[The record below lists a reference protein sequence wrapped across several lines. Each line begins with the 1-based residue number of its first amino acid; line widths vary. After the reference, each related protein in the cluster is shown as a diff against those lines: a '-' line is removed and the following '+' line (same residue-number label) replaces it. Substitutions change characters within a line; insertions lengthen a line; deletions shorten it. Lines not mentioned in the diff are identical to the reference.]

1 MEDWMLNRLEEIKTR
16 FKDLE
21 VMMTKPEIISNQ
33 VQMTKISKEYRNLEN
48 VNVLWNSYQNISNE
62 INENKELIDS
72 EDIDMSELASSEN
85 EELEKELAKIYEEL
99 NLALIPKDATDEAD
113 AIIEIRA
120 GTGGDEAAIFGNDL
134 LRMYTRYAENQKWKM
149 NILSSSYS
157 ETGGIKEIVV
167 EISGEGTFSK
177 LKHESGVHRVQRVPK
192 TESQGRIHTSTATV
206 AVLPKSEEIDI
217 EIKDDDIRT
226 DVFHSGGAGGQNVNK
241 VATAIRLTH
250 SPSGIVVSCQNE
262 RSQLQNK
269 IQAMEILKSKLW
281 DLEIQKQQ
289 NERSEARK
297 SQVGSGGRS
306 EKIRTY
312 NYPQGRITDHRI
324 KLTSHRLSEF
334 MDGLIDEIIEPLM
347 KDEQAKKMIS
357 NKSNEWKI

>member
-1 MEDWMLNRLEEIKTR
+1 MLNRLEEIKTR

-21 VMMTKPEIISNQ
+21 IMMTKPEIISNQ

-157 ETGGIKEIVV
+157 ETGGIKEIIV

-357 NKSNEWKI
+357 NKSNE

>member
-21 VMMTKPEIISNQ
+21 IMMTKPEIISNQ

-62 INENKELIDS
+62 INENKELIDG

-357 NKSNEWKI
+357 NKSNE

>member
-62 INENKELIDS
+62 INENKEFIDS

-357 NKSNEWKI
+357 SKSNE

>member
-1 MEDWMLNRLEEIKTR
+1 
-16 FKDLE
+16 
-21 VMMTKPEIISNQ
+21 MMTKPEIISNQ

-357 NKSNEWKI
+357 NKSNE

>member
-16 FKDLE
+16 FKYLE
-21 VMMTKPEIISNQ
+21 IMMTKPEIISNQ

-113 AIIEIRA
+113 AIIEKRA
-120 GTGGDEAAIFGNDL
+120 GTGGDEAAIFGNDI
-134 LRMYTRYAENQKWKM
+134 LRMYPRYAENQKWKM

-357 NKSNEWKI
+357 NKSNE

>member
-1 MEDWMLNRLEEIKTR
+1 MEDWILNRLDEIKTR

-21 VMMTKPEIISNQ
+21 VMMTKPEIISDQ

-357 NKSNEWKI
+357 SKSNE

>member
-62 INENKELIDS
+62 INENKELINS

-357 NKSNEWKI
+357 SKSNE

>member
-1 MEDWMLNRLEEIKTR
+1 MLNRLEEIKTR

-357 NKSNEWKI
+357 SKSNE

>member
-62 INENKELIDS
+62 INENKELIDG

-357 NKSNEWKI
+357 NKSNE

>member
-1 MEDWMLNRLEEIKTR
+1 
-16 FKDLE
+16 
-21 VMMTKPEIISNQ
+21 
-33 VQMTKISKEYRNLEN
+33 
-48 VNVLWNSYQNISNE
+48 
-62 INENKELIDS
+62 
-72 EDIDMSELASSEN
+72 MSELASSEN

-357 NKSNEWKI
+357 SKSNE

>member
-1 MEDWMLNRLEEIKTR
+1 
-16 FKDLE
+16 
-21 VMMTKPEIISNQ
+21 MMTKPEIISNQ

-72 EDIDMSELASSEN
+72 EDIDMSELASGEN

-357 NKSNEWKI
+357 NKSNE

>member
-1 MEDWMLNRLEEIKTR
+1 
-16 FKDLE
+16 
-21 VMMTKPEIISNQ
+21 
-33 VQMTKISKEYRNLEN
+33 
-48 VNVLWNSYQNISNE
+48 
-62 INENKELIDS
+62 
-72 EDIDMSELASSEN
+72 
-85 EELEKELAKIYEEL
+85 
-99 NLALIPKDATDEAD
+99 
-113 AIIEIRA
+113 
-120 GTGGDEAAIFGNDL
+120 
-134 LRMYTRYAENQKWKM
+134 MYTRYAENQKWKM

-357 NKSNEWKI
+357 NKSNE

>member
-134 LRMYTRYAENQKWKM
+134 LRMYSRYAENQKWKM

-357 NKSNEWKI
+357 NKSNE

>member
-262 RSQLQNK
+262 RYQLQNK

-357 NKSNEWKI
+357 SKSNE

>member
-357 NKSNEWKI
+357 NKSNE

>member
-1 MEDWMLNRLEEIKTR
+1 MLNRLEEIKTR

-62 INENKELIDS
+62 INENKEFIDS

-357 NKSNEWKI
+357 SKSNE

>member
-1 MEDWMLNRLEEIKTR
+1 MLNRLEEIKTR

-21 VMMTKPEIISNQ
+21 VMMTRPEIISNQ